1 MRFIFIEFIECSFV
15 VTAPCCCRCFCNI
28 YMCESIIPNDD
39 EKEAGVGDVLLQSLV
54 LRLFAFE
61 VHRKKRTQTQT

>member
-1 MRFIFIEFIECSFV
+1 MRFIFIDDFIQCSV

-39 EKEAGVGDVLLQSLV
+39 EKEAGVGDVLVQSLV
-54 LRLFAFE
+54 LRLFAF
-61 VHRKKRTQTQT
+61 

>member
-39 EKEAGVGDVLLQSLV
+39 EKEAGVGDVLVQSLV
-54 LRLFAFE
+54 LRLFAF
-61 VHRKKRTQTQT
+61 